1 MFKIRLTARAIYNET
16 SVVNI
21 HAGSNIDMVPK
32 IKGNYFFHDITLQAY
47 FKAYCRDFLSKV
59 LLQVFVVI

>member
-32 IKGNYFFHDITLQAY
+32 IKGNYFFRVEIDKSQTFSMI
-47 FKAYCRDFLSKV
+47 
-59 LLQVFVVI
+59 